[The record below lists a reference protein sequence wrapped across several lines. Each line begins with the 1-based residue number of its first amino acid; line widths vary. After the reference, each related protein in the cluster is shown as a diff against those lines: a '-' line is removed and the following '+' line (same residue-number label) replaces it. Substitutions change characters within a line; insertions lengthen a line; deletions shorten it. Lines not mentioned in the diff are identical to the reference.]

1 MGRGTRRVADDRE
14 LWNKLCRSDREAF
27 ERFYDQNFRP
37 LRNFLWIYLRNQ
49 HAAEDVAQE
58 TFMELWKNPDGF
70 SRWHSS
76 LKAYVFGVAR
86 NRGADLWR
94 SERRSS
100 QAEMLQEPCAVG
112 EETRLEVRD
121 AMSQLEPELASL
133 LWLRGVEGYSYEELS
148 QIFDIPVGT
157 VKSRLFAAREQLRGV
172 WKGFN
177 PGREHG
183 MS

>member
-1 MGRGTRRVADDRE
+1 MPDDRA
-14 LWNKLCRSDREAF
+14 LWSKLRRSDREAF
-27 ERFYDQNFRP
+27 ERFYDQNFRQ

-58 TFMELWKNPDGF
+58 TFMELWQNPNGF
-70 SRWHSS
+70 GRWRSS
-76 LKAYVFGVAR
+76 LRSYLFGVAR
-86 NRGADLWR
+86 NHGADFWR

-100 QAEMLQEPCAVG
+100 QAATLPEPRAAG

-121 AMSQLEPELASL
+121 AMAQLEPELASL

-157 VKSRLFAAREQLRGV
+157 VKSRLFAAREQLRRV

>member
-1 MGRGTRRVADDRE
+1 MPDDRK
-14 LWNKLCRSDREAF
+14 LWNKLCRGDREAF
-27 ERFYDQNFRP
+27 ERFYEQNFGP
-37 LRNFLWIYLRNQ
+37 LRNFLRIYLRNQ

-58 TFMELWKNPDGF
+58 TFIELWQNPNGF
-70 SRWHSS
+70 GRWHSS
-76 LKAYVFGVAR
+76 LKAYIFGVAR
-86 NRGADLWR
+86 NRGADWRR
-94 SERRSS
+94 SERRGSE
-100 QAEMLQEPCAVG
+100 AETLREPRAAG
-112 EETRLEVRD
+112 EERRLEVRD

-157 VKSRLFAAREQLRGV
+157 VRSRLFAAREQLRRIWRGL
-172 WKGFN
+172 N

>member
-1 MGRGTRRVADDRE
+1 MPDDRE
-14 LWNKLCRSDREAF
+14 LWSKMRRSDRKAF
-27 ERFYDQNFRP
+27 EKFYDQNFRQ

-58 TFMELWKNPDGF
+58 TFIELWQNPNGF
-70 SRWHSS
+70 GRWHSGLRS
-76 LKAYVFGVAR
+76 YLFGVAR

-94 SERRSS
+94 SELRSS
-100 QAEMLQEPCAVG
+100 RAATLQERDAAG

-121 AMSQLEPELASL
+121 AMAQLEPELASL

-148 QIFDIPVGT
+148 QIFDIPLGT
-157 VKSRLFAAREQLRGV
+157 IKSRLFAAREQLRRI
-172 WKGFN
+172 WKGFK